1 MRWVTYSPR
10 DAVAARAA
18 MTVGVVQ
25 GDSIYG
31 APPGT
36 RLLDL
41 LNADGN
47 PLHDAGDRVLSKPHE
62 VVALEHVRLH
72 SPIPDPP
79 TIRDFVTFESHIEGA
94 IKLAGPDEPI
104 PPRWYAAPTFYFTN
118 PYSVL
123 GPEDDV
129 PVPPGAALFDLELEV
144 AAVIGRGGRDI
155 AAADAEQ
162 HIAGFCIMNDWTA
175 RDLQF
180 AEMEVRLG
188 PAKGKDTSLTLGPVL
203 VTPDELEPYR
213 SGKAYGLEMT
223 SKVNGVVLGTDQC
236 SSMNWSFAE
245 MIEYASRGT
254 EVRPGDVL
262 GSGTCGGGCLAE
274 FWGRN
279 GLETRAPLRPG
290 DTVEVSVE
298 QLGVLTS
305 RVVDYHSTSPR
316 D

>member
-1 MRWVTYSPR
+1 MK
-10 DAVAARAA
+10 
-18 MTVGVVQ
+18 VGVVR

-31 APPGT
+31 MAPGT

-41 LNADGN
+41 LKTDGD
-47 PLHDAGDRVLSKPHE
+47 PLHDLGEHALARPHE
-62 VVALEHVRLH
+62 VIALEHVRLH

-79 TIRDFVTFESHIEGA
+79 TIRDFVTFERHIEGA
-94 IKLAGPDEPI
+94 IRLAGADTPV

-129 PVPPGAALFDLELEV
+129 PIPPGATLFDLELEV
-144 AAVIGRGGRDI
+144 AAVIGRGGSDI
-155 AAADAEQ
+155 AAVDAEQ
-162 HIAGFCIMNDWTA
+162 HIAGYCIMNDWTA

-213 SGKAYGLEMT
+213 AGKAYGLEMIA
-223 SKVNGVVLGTDQC
+223 KVNGEVIGTDRC

-279 GLETRAPLRPG
+279 GLDARAPLRAG

-305 RVVDYHSTSPR
+305 RIVDYTYPSPAAR
-316 D
+316 KGPVDE